1 MLPAV
6 ARLRRRLRG
15 FTELREATFGLIG
28 SRSESGFAGLGL
40 SQARFGGYAAS
51 MDVKNPTPTPVAAY
65 ERPAFE
71 VIPLD
76 CEITAYAPDG
86 EDPLF

>member
-1 MLPAV
+1 MNELLETQALSNV
-6 ARLRRRLRG
+6 EEAR
-15 FTELREATFGLIG
+15 
-28 SRSESGFAGLGL
+28 
-40 SQARFGGYAAS
+40 
-51 MDVKNPTPTPVAAY
+51 AY

-86 EDPLF
+86 GDPLF

>member
-1 MLPAV
+1 MLSCRVMNDLLETHAQSNAAE
-6 ARLRRRLRG
+6 AR
-15 FTELREATFGLIG
+15 E
-28 SRSESGFAGLGL
+28 
-40 SQARFGGYAAS
+40 
-51 MDVKNPTPTPVAAY
+51 Y

-86 EDPLF
+86 GDPLF

>member
-1 MLPAV
+1 MLPCSAMNDLLETH
-6 ARLRRRLRG
+6 A
-15 FTELREATFGLIG
+15 ESIPAEA
-28 SRSESGFAGLGL
+28 SG
-40 SQARFGGYAAS
+40 
-51 MDVKNPTPTPVAAY
+51 Y

-86 EDPLF
+86 GDPLF

>member
-1 MLPAV
+1 MLRCPV
-6 ARLRRRLRG
+6 MN
-15 FTELREATFGLIG
+15 ELREN
-28 SRSESGFAGLGL
+28 
-40 SQARFGGYAAS
+40 QAETNAAE
-51 MDVKNPTPTPVAAY
+51 ARQY

-86 EDPLF
+86 GDPLF